1 MSVRRTKFIVVVG
14 PSGTGKTR
22 FINLASEQSLPE
34 GNDSI
39 EPCTRTIQT
48 AEFILD
54 QQPVIL
60 IDAPAFDAPGVRD
73 RSKRTIATFLR
84 MLHKQ
89 ETDLVGIIYMHRI
102 VDNRVGTASVDGFR
116 AFKELCGDAAM
127 PNAAIVTTMW
137 DRVQAGV
144 GEARERELRTAD
156 HGFRSAIDSQA
167 KLLRHDNTAESARK
181 ILRELLKNSPKP
193 LRCQVDF
200 DAGSVKLPPA
210 HAPKDFGDGHAS
222 GCLRKVLW
230 HNAGDRR
237 SSPRDDLPRPESI
250 ASEFIPWRPA
260 PTPPPAPTRQPSM
273 TEMRRAPSRSR
284 SIDTSKRQARPSSPP
299 PPLPIAPVP
308 RRPTQRMA
316 WNPTAGSTSEP
327 AQSYL
332 PPRKRSDGSVSSW
345 GSAASSGSS
354 MSQDSLLSG
363 RSYASSRTSVD
374 ENTMDSAKSMDP
386 VEEGGNAGSQP
397 SPEGFRSAL
406 WSRVT
411 NAAGNLK
418 VNVSKA
424 LGASLSPDA
433 GEGTFFQ
440 NNLFIYGESH
450 TLIPETPQGEES
462 RLMRAMKAYHVDKA
476 RDAND
481 LPDWLFE
488 GRDRE
493 VISRLRGNAPG
504 NVEPAQPPIPR
515 QATASPAPARRG
527 RQERIPSGETA
538 PSAWQAAHSRASST
552 SSVRS
557 VHASTPSR
565 DAMNRL
571 KELRLAKRNARVRFA
586 GDDDN
591 DEPHASSIRRPPTPG
606 ARDPSPEPSGS
617 SRDDAPPATAIPS
630 AVPRRRP
637 TVTLTRE
644 RSLARVGL
652 PSSVRPQRA

>member
-1 MSVRRTKFIVVVG
+1 M
-14 PSGTGKTR
+14 
-22 FINLASEQSLPE
+22 
-34 GNDSI
+34 
-39 EPCTRTIQT
+39 
-48 AEFILD
+48 
-54 QQPVIL
+54 
-60 IDAPAFDAPGVRD
+60 
-73 RSKRTIATFLR
+73 
-84 MLHKQ
+84 
-89 ETDLVGIIYMHRI
+89 
-102 VDNRVGTASVDGFR
+102 DN
-116 AFKELCGDAAM
+116 
-127 PNAAIVTTMW
+127 
-137 DRVQAGV
+137 
-144 GEARERELRTAD
+144 
-156 HGFRSAIDSQA
+156 
-167 KLLRHDNTAESARK
+167 
-181 ILRELLKNSPKP
+181 
-193 LRCQVDF
+193 
-200 DAGSVKLPPA
+200 
-210 HAPKDFGDGHAS
+210 
-222 GCLRKVLW
+222 
-230 HNAGDRR
+230 
-237 SSPRDDLPRPESI
+237 
-250 ASEFIPWRPA
+250 
-260 PTPPPAPTRQPSM
+260 
-273 TEMRRAPSRSR
+273 
-284 SIDTSKRQARPSSPP
+284 
-299 PPLPIAPVP
+299 
-308 RRPTQRMA
+308 
-316 WNPTAGSTSEP
+316 
-327 AQSYL
+327 
-332 PPRKRSDGSVSSW
+332 
-345 GSAASSGSS
+345 
-354 MSQDSLLSG
+354 
-363 RSYASSRTSVD
+363 
-374 ENTMDSAKSMDP
+374 AKSMDP

-424 LGASLSPDA
+424 LGATLSPDA
-433 GEGTFFQ
+433 GE
-440 NNLFIYGESH
+440 
-450 TLIPETPQGEES
+450 ETPQGEES

-504 NVEPAQPPIPR
+504 NVEPAQLPIPR

-586 GDDDN
+586 GDDDD

-617 SRDDAPPATAIPS
+617 SRDDAQPATAIPS
-630 AVPRRRP
+630 TAPRRRP